1 MAGEHFEN
9 IPLDLTELDNNKLDK
24 RCNFISNI
32 TDNDTYLD
40 NLSQAMGKDRAQE
53 VMRNV
58 EVQKMFHDEFEQI
71 KTDRTTLRTDIMK
84 RSLY

>member
-1 MAGEHFEN
+1 
-9 IPLDLTELDNNKLDK
+9 
-24 RCNFISNI
+24 
-32 TDNDTYLD
+32 
-40 NLSQAMGKDRAQE
+40 
-53 VMRNV
+53 MRNV

>member
-9 IPLDLTELDNNKLDK
+9 IPLDLTELDNSKLDK

-40 NLSQAMGKDRAQE
+40 NLSRAMGKDRAQE

-58 EVQKMFHDEFEQI
+58 EV
-71 KTDRTTLRTDIMK
+71 
-84 RSLY
+84 